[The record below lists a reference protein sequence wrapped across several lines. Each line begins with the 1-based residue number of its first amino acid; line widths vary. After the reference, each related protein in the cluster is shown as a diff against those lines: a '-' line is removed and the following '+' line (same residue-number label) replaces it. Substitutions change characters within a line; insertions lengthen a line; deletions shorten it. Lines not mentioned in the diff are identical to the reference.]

1 MSTHCMVI
9 PGAWSSGD
17 GGWNFAIDKDKLSRI
32 VPVSAG
38 MTLSELESNVTKE
51 FFTSTETASLPILSY
66 WPPNMKEL
74 VTGITTPPVIMTNDD
89 SLRFFFLHLDAHLG
103 MNLFVTFQAK
113 PVTQPASQVD
123 ENPLPFT
130 TPNQP
135 IKHDLNQFRPPSTA
149 SSKIPS
155 FSLFGDDDLLH
166 DFPPRHPV
174 DASNSI
180 HSPTTFPFSPKV
192 PKINQFSLHEETLSC
207 GDEMLD
213 QMFKE
218 DPDNI
223 PDSWV
228 LDDDEETASE
238 SSQPQDTDGV
248 PPAGYDHD
256 FWDPLLEEHLGGSD
270 AVEVMAGIK
279 VPKTAP
285 LPTPSVIH
293 CTTGNGN
300 AFDHTVRLSGED
312 PTDWK
317 KDLDFLGVHQRERTG
332 GQSSCTLTNTP
343 QPHSSTRTPNTMSH
357 GRYQQAPPHSASS
370 RDAATI

>member
-1 MSTHCMVI
+1 MANIQRIQVLVVIIISLLIQIALLQAETIASYVHPNISTLKSIVWITNRLGDGSILNLHWSTMSTHCMVI

-17 GGWNFAIDKDKLSRI
+17 GGWNFAIDKDQMSRI
-32 VPVSAG
+32 VPVRAG

-51 FFTSTETASLPILSY
+51 FFTSTETAYLPVLSY
-66 WPPNMKEL
+66 WPPNTKEL
-74 VTGITTPPVIMTNDD
+74 VTGLTTPPVIMTNDG

-166 DFPPRHPV
+166 DPPPRVPV
-174 DASNSI
+174 DASNSL
-180 HSPTTFPFSPKV
+180 HSPTTFPSSPKG
-192 PKINQFSLHEETLSC
+192 PKITRFSLHEETLSC
-207 GDEMLD
+207 GDEMLE

-238 SSQPQDTDGV
+238 S
-248 PPAGYDHD
+248 
-256 FWDPLLEEHLGGSD
+256 
-270 AVEVMAGIK
+270 
-279 VPKTAP
+279 
-285 LPTPSVIH
+285 
-293 CTTGNGN
+293 
-300 AFDHTVRLSGED
+300 
-312 PTDWK
+312 
-317 KDLDFLGVHQRERTG
+317 
-332 GQSSCTLTNTP
+332 
-343 QPHSSTRTPNTMSH
+343 
-357 GRYQQAPPHSASS
+357 
-370 RDAATI
+370 